1 MCASGDKRTEADSC
15 RGSAALQVLKPP
27 SEEQGRALAALPQR
41 FGEIDLNL
49 ELEVGNYLED
59 FLQRDLLYLGQR
71 AGVEVVV
78 GRGVVADN
86 LGGLFFQAHAHQV
99 VVRLQPLLRLVAY
112 QHRPFSPWRRVI
124 FCRGLYSYGCAL
136 GVGAGK

>member
-1 MCASGDKRTEADSC
+1 M
-15 RGSAALQVLKPP
+15 QVLKPP
-27 SEEQGRALAALPQR
+27 SEEQGCALAALPQR
-41 FGEIDLNL
+41 FVETDLNL

-59 FLQRDLLYLGQR
+59 FLQRDLLSLGQR

-99 VVRLQPLLRLVAY
+99 VVRLLQLLRLAAY
-112 QHRPFSPWRRVI
+112 QHRPFSPWCRVI
-124 FCRGLYSYGCAL
+124 FCRGL
-136 GVGAGK
+136 GAERCRRC

>member
-1 MCASGDKRTEADSC
+1 MP
-15 RGSAALQVLKPP
+15 VLKPP
-27 SEEQGRALAALPQR
+27 SEEPGCALAALPQR
-41 FGEIDLNL
+41 FGETDLTH

-71 AGVEVVV
+71 AGVELVV

-99 VVRLQPLLRLVAY
+99 VVRRQQLLRLAAY
-112 QHRPFSPWRRVI
+112 QHRPPAVQPLAPGYFLPGTRLSTMSPVLTAPCLTSTVWEPSRR
-124 FCRGLYSYGCAL
+124 
-136 GVGAGK
+136 